1 MPGKRI
7 TDHQMTQYKRL
18 RVTHGQET
26 SAAKV
31 GISVASARR
40 LEGRDRLPSQRPE
53 RHWRTRADPLSEFW
67 VSEIE
72 PMLQTETTK
81 QPHFMSNKQQFLN
94 SFVKLL
100 DFRTAIP

>member
-53 RHWRTRADPLSEFW
+53 RHWRTRADPR
-67 VSEIE
+67 
-72 PMLQTETTK
+72 
-81 QPHFMSNKQQFLN
+81 LN
-94 SFVKLL
+94 RPGIS
-100 DFRTAIP
+100 RHPPAS